1 MSDIVILDGAR
12 TAIGEFGGA
21 LAGRS
26 LIDHGVP
33 VVHGHTPVDIVSH
46 YGNRL
51 NIDTGAGYGKP
62 MSAVVIEG
70 CQIWHLTPQG
80 RVEITV

>member
-12 TAIGEFGGA
+12 TAIGAFGGA
-21 LAGRS
+21 LAGCS

-33 VVHGHTPVDIVSH
+33 VVHGHAPVDIVSH

-62 MSAVVIEG
+62 MTAVVIEG
-70 CQIWHLTPQG
+70 RQVWQLTPQG
-80 RVEITV
+80 RVEITI